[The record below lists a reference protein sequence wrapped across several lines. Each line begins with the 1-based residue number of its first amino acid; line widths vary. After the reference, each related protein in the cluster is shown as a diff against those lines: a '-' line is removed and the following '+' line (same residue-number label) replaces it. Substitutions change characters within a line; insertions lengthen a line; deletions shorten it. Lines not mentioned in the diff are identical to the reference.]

1 MRKDYE
7 KLFTHLKPAEPPAG
21 LFDRIILAI
30 EREQQLQRTKRIV
43 FSFLGLTIISIGATP
58 FSWSMLAGQIES
70 SGVLY
75 FLSTVTS
82 DAALFLALWKDA
94 GLAILESLPIIGITI
109 FAINM
114 SLILFTIR
122 LFLHR
127 RRLLIGY
134 IIQSI

>member
-114 SLILFTIR
+114 ALILFTIR